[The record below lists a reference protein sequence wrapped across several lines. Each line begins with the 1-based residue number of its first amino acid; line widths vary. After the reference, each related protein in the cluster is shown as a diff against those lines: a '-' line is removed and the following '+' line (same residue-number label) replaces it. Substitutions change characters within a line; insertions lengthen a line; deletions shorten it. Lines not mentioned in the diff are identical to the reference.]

1 MSGKI
6 SISSS
11 DVEETI
17 SLLKGSLEDIETNT
31 SSYVN
36 DNYGVLEELGLVD
49 PGVAT
54 VKRQINHIVKSQT
67 KVIKD
72 LNDHLESYY
81 ETENEIVNFIN
92 GFDNAKEQAKVV
104 DVKSDYENVE
114 IENVEEGK
122 NISKTDLVKFIK
134 SLNPDVEKIL
144 LKNLEKN
151 AKIFDTTVEELIFN
165 PKKAG
170 LLCEILKKLCGDTN
184 LEIDVS
190 NSIKAK
196 NVQKSLL
203 LKIATTSLEIVNGV
217 LWASLAGSLPYMKSF
232 AKKKNKKVEDL
243 VYKQESREELL
254 EGFRDLYV
262 GKGIDDY
269 TPTRQEIDSFR
280 NYINNVADYNK
291 TSPEQ
296 LLSNVNNIDSIKRGV

>member
-49 PGVAT
+49 TGVAT
-54 VKRQINHIVKSQT
+54 VKRQINDIVKSQT

-81 ETENEIVNFIN
+81 ETENEIVDFIN

-104 DVKSDYENVE
+104 NVKSDYENVE
-114 IENVEEGK
+114 FDNVEEGK

-134 SLNPDVEKIL
+134 SMNPDVEKIL
-144 LKNLEKN
+144 LKNLKKN
-151 AKIFDTTVEELIFN
+151 AKMFDTTIEELLFN

-196 NVQKSLL
+196 NVQKSII
-203 LKIATTSLEIVNGV
+203 LKIATTSLEIINGF

-232 AKKKNKKVEDL
+232 AKKKNKKLEDL
-243 VYKQESREELL
+243 VYKEESREELL

-262 GKGIDDY
+262 GKGTDDY
-269 TPTRQEIDSFR
+269 TPTREEIDSFR

-296 LLSNVNNIDSIKRGV
+296 LLSNVNNIDSIRRGV

>member
-49 PGVAT
+49 TGVAT
-54 VKRQINHIVKSQT
+54 VKRQINDIVKSQT

-81 ETENEIVNFIN
+81 ETENEIVDFIN

-144 LKNLEKN
+144 LKNLKKN

-232 AKKKNKKVEDL
+232 
-243 VYKQESREELL
+243 LL
-254 EGFRDLYV
+254 
-262 GKGIDDY
+262 I
-269 TPTRQEIDSFR
+269 
-280 NYINNVADYNK
+280 
-291 TSPEQ
+291 
-296 LLSNVNNIDSIKRGV
+296 

>member
-49 PGVAT
+49 TGVAT
-54 VKRQINHIVKSQT
+54 VKRQINDIVKSQT

-232 AKKKNKKVEDL
+232 AKKKNKKVDDL

-254 EGFRDLYV
+254 EGVRDLYV
-262 GKGIDDY
+262 GKGTDDY

>member
-49 PGVAT
+49 TGVAT
-54 VKRQINHIVKSQT
+54 VKRQINDIVKSQT

-81 ETENEIVNFIN
+81 ETENEIVDFIN

-144 LKNLEKN
+144 LKNLKKN

>member
-49 PGVAT
+49 TGVAT
-54 VKRQINHIVKSQT
+54 VKRQINDIVKSQT

-81 ETENEIVNFIN
+81 ETENEIVDFIN
-92 GFDNAKEQAKVV
+92 GFDNAKEQVKVANA
-104 DVKSDYENVE
+104 KSDYENVE
-114 IENVEEGK
+114 FDNVEEGK

-144 LKNLEKN
+144 LKNLKKN
-151 AKIFDTTVEELIFN
+151 AKTFDTTVEELLFN

>member
-6 SISSS
+6 SINSS

-17 SLLKGSLEDIETNT
+17 SLLRDSLGEIESNT

-36 DNYGVLEELGLVD
+36 NNYGVLEELGLVD
-49 PGVAT
+49 TGVAT
-54 VKRQINHIVKSQT
+54 VKRQINDIVKSQT

-72 LNDHLESYY
+72 LNDHLEMYY
-81 ETENEIVNFIN
+81 ETENEIVDFIN
-92 GFDNAKEQAKVV
+92 GFDDAKEA
-104 DVKSDYENVE
+104 VKTVEVNSDYNNIE
-114 IENVEEGK
+114 IDDVEEGK

-134 SLNPDVEKIL
+134 NMSPDVEKIL
-144 LKNLEKN
+144 LKNLKKN
-151 AKIFDTTVEELIFN
+151 AEVFDTTVDELLFN

-196 NVQKSLL
+196 NVQKSLI

-217 LWASLAGSLPYMKSF
+217 LWASLASSLPFMKSF
-232 AKKKNKKVEDL
+232 AKKKNKKLEDL
-243 VYKQESREELL
+243 VYKEESREELL
-254 EGFRDLYV
+254 EGFRDLYI
-262 GKGIDDY
+262 GKGTDDY
-269 TPTRQEIDSFR
+269 TPTRNEVDSFR
-280 NYINNVADYNK
+280 NYVNNVADYNK
-291 TSPEQ
+291 TSLEQ
-296 LLSNVNNIDSIKRGV
+296 LLSNVNNLDCIRRGV

>member
-49 PGVAT
+49 TGVAT
-54 VKRQINHIVKSQT
+54 VKRQINDIVKSQT

-81 ETENEIVNFIN
+81 ETENEIVDFIN

-144 LKNLEKN
+144 LKNLKKN

-262 GKGIDDY
+262 GKGTDDY

-291 TSPEQ
+291 MSPEQ

>member
-6 SISSS
+6 SINSS

-17 SLLKGSLEDIETNT
+17 SLLRDSLGEIESNT

-36 DNYGVLEELGLVD
+36 NNYGVLEELGLVD
-49 PGVAT
+49 TGVAT
-54 VKRQINHIVKSQT
+54 VKRQINDIVKSQT

-72 LNDHLESYY
+72 LNDHLEMYY
-81 ETENEIVNFIN
+81 ETENEIVDFIN
-92 GFDNAKEQAKVV
+92 GFDDAKEA
-104 DVKSDYENVE
+104 VKTVEVNSDYNNIE
-114 IENVEEGK
+114 IDDVEEGK

-134 SLNPDVEKIL
+134 NMSPDVEKIL
-144 LKNLEKN
+144 LKNLKKN
-151 AKIFDTTVEELIFN
+151 AEVFDTTVDELLFN

-196 NVQKSLL
+196 NVQKSLI

-217 LWASLAGSLPYMKSF
+217 LWASLASSLPFMKSF
-232 AKKKNKKVEDL
+232 AKKKNKKLEDL
-243 VYKQESREELL
+243 VYKEESREELL
-254 EGFRDLYV
+254 EGFRDLYI
-262 GKGIDDY
+262 GKGTDDY
-269 TPTRQEIDSFR
+269 TPTRNEVDSFR
-280 NYINNVADYNK
+280 NYVNNVADYNK

-296 LLSNVNNIDSIKRGV
+296 LLSNVNNLDSIRRGV